1 MRIARI
7 DQLLTI
13 GQEHL
18 ESTRTYGTA
27 IETLLT
33 YGLVVRIY
41 AEFEQQ
47 ILAAIG
53 EKSDFSATAELR
65 AAFDARIKDHY
76 RGIRFRNL
84 SELFAALGE
93 PYRAVWAA
101 RRAGNS
107 RAVTF
112 YGFIV
117 AQRHEIAHSGAA
129 IANFRAEFRDVR
141 AWYES
146 GHIVLDFF
154 RETLFAIDPAH
165 LPV

>member
-1 MRIARI
+1 MRIDRI
-7 DQLLTI
+7 DQLLTT

-18 ESTRTYGTA
+18 EATHSFDTDV
-27 IETLLT
+27 ETLLT

-47 ILAAIG
+47 LAAIIA
-53 EKSDFSATAELR
+53 EKRNSIADLGLR
-65 AAFDARIKDHY
+65 TAFDSLTQL

-93 PYRAVWAA
+93 PYRAGWAA
-101 RRAGNS
+101 RRAVNA

-112 YGFIV
+112 YGFIIEL
-117 AQRHEIAHSGAA
+117 RHEVAHSAEA
-129 IANFRAEFRDVR
+129 SAEFREVR
-141 AWYES
+141 DWYES

>member
-1 MRIARI
+1 MRIPDI
-7 DQLLTI
+7 DQMLTLC
-13 GQEHL
+13 QEHL
-18 ESTRTYGTA
+18 ESTRSFDTE

-33 YGLVVRIY
+33 YALAVRIY
-41 AEFEQQ
+41 AEFEQELVA
-47 ILAAIG
+47 ILA
-53 EKSDFSATAELR
+53 EKRNSIADLGLRTAFESLTP
-65 AAFDARIKDHY
+65 I

-93 PYRAVWAA
+93 PYRVAWAA
-101 RRAGNS
+101 RRAGNP

-117 AQRHEIAHSGAA
+117 ERRHQIAHSSK
-129 IANFRAEFRDVR
+129 ANVDFRDVR

-154 RETLFAIDPAH
+154 RETLFAIDPA
-165 LPV
+165 